1 MPAQNAGKPDR
12 WTVVQKWTQADFP
25 GPKATEG
32 YLDSPWAGASSGVE
46 MKQDERRYTGQTGR

>member
-12 WTVVQKWTQADFP
+12 WTVVQKWRQADFP

-32 YLDSPWAGASSGVE
+32 YVGFALGWCI
-46 MKQDERRYTGQTGR
+46 QRRRNETG